1 MCRAA
6 VVAILAAAFASQQ
19 QSARADDKTAF
30 FEAKIRPV
38 LVEQCYSCHSTTAK
52 KRGGLL
58 LDTKDGLHKGGDS
71 GAALKS
77 GSPNDSL
84 LVKAI
89 RYGDPDLKMPP
100 KGKLP
105 ASVIADFERWI
116 ADGAIDPRDAKET
129 KTAGID
135 FDKARHFWSFEKPTM
150 PKVPD
155 VKNAAWT
162 KTPIDRFILAKLE
175 AEGLVPAELAEPRT
189 LIRRLTFDLTGLPPT
204 PEEIDAFVADKSPDA
219 YAKLVDRLLAS
230 PHYGERWGRYWLDV
244 ARYAEDQAHTF
255 GVKPNTQAFRYRDW
269 VIDAFNN
276 DMPYDRFVKLQIAA
290 DVVDMPDEERLK
302 QLPALGFF
310 GLGAQY
316 YKNTDAAKAA
326 ADELD
331 DRIDTLSRA
340 FLGLTVSCARC
351 HDHKFDPIPQQDYY
365 SLAGIFSSSKLADVL
380 LAPKDVVARYQEG
393 QNKLKKIDDGT
404 KTFLKVERTAFAER
418 SVSETA
424 KYMVAAWKTQSAKI
438 SVKEAAKHDKLSVEG
453 IDRWVKFM
461 QKPPKGA
468 AFDSC
473 RTMIVQPASAGEAA
487 VEAKAKEFESKV
499 QAALEARAAKKLSK
513 DQDELL
519 TGFFGEKGPF
529 TVTDND
535 IKKLLPADKK
545 TKLDEFTKES
555 DAVKKAYPM
564 TSPPAAHGLAEATPA
579 DMKVFLR
586 GNPAKLG
593 DVAPRRFLHV
603 LAAGADPK
611 PFTHGSGRL
620 DLAEAVANADN
631 PLTARVLVNRI
642 WQRHFGRGIVGT
654 ASNFGQLGER
664 PTHPELL
671 DYLATRFVEQGWSIK
686 ALHREILMSAV
697 YRASSA
703 PIASNLA
710 KDADNRWLWK
720 HGRSR
725 LDIEA
730 WRDSML
736 AVSGQLDDKMGGPT
750 FNLGDAS
757 NKRRTVYAKISR
769 HDLNATLRMFDFPDA
784 NITSEKRTET
794 TVPQQQL
801 FVLNSPFVVES
812 AKALAARVQKDA
824 KADPE
829 RVARLFALAVGRP
842 ATTEESAVA
851 LDFLKGT
858 DPAADQAAVKLSRWE
873 RLSQAVLAGNEFM
886 YVD

>member
-6 VVAILAAAFASQQ
+6 VVALLASAFASTG
-19 QSARADDKTAF
+19 RADDKTAF

-38 LVEQCYSCHSTTAK
+38 LVENCYSCHSAAK

-58 LDTKDGLHKGGDS
+58 LDSKEGLHKGGDS
-71 GAALKS
+71 GAALKA
-77 GSPNDSL
+77 GAPNDSL
-84 LVKAI
+84 LIKAI
-89 RYGDPDLKMPP
+89 RYGDPDVKMPP

-105 ASVIADFERWI
+105 ATVIADFERWI
-116 ADGAIDPRDAKET
+116 AEGAVDPRDAKET

-135 FDKARHFWSFEKPTM
+135 FDKARHFWSFEKPTT

-155 VKNAAWT
+155 VKNAGWS

-175 AEGLVPAELAEPRT
+175 AEGLQPAEMAEPRT
-189 LIRRLTFDLTGLPPT
+189 LIRRLSFDLTGLPPT

-255 GVKPNTQAFRYRDW
+255 GVKPNTSAFRYRDW

-276 DMPYDRFVKLQIAA
+276 DMPYDRFVKMQIAA
-290 DVVDMPDEERLK
+290 DVIDMPDEERLK

-380 LAPKDVVARYQEG
+380 LAPKNVVAKYQEG
-393 QNKLKKIDDGT
+393 QTKLKKIDDDM
-404 KTFLKVERTAFAER
+404 KAFLKVERVAAAER
-418 SVSETA
+418 YVQDTA
-424 KYMVAAWKTQSAKI
+424 RYLFAAWKTQTGKSSREVAKADHLETEMI
-438 SVKEAAKHDKLSVEG
+438 ERCVRFL
-453 IDRWVKFM
+453 

-468 AFDSC
+468 VFDGC
-473 RTMIVQPASAGEAA
+473 RKMLGANASAGAATIEATAKDIQSA
-487 VEAKAKEFESKV
+487 VVAAMEAKA
-499 QAALEARAAKKLSK
+499 AKKINK
-513 DQDELL
+513 TQEELL
-519 TGFFGEKGPF
+519 TGFFGDKGPF
-529 TVTDND
+529 VVTDND
-535 IKKLLPADKK
+535 IKKLLPDDKK
-545 TKLDEFTKES
+545 VKLAEFTKET

-564 TSPPAAHGLAEATPA
+564 ASPPAAHGLAEGTPA

-703 PIASNLA
+703 PIAANLA
-710 KDADNRWLWK
+710 KDADNRWLWR

-750 FNLGDAS
+750 FNLGEAS
-757 NKRRTVYAKISR
+757 AKRRTVYAKISR

-801 FVLNSPFVVES
+801 FVLNSTFVVES

-824 KADPE
+824 KAEPE

>member
-1 MCRAA
+1 PN
-6 VVAILAAAFASQQ
+6 
-19 QSARADDKTAF
+19 AD
-30 FEAKIRPV
+30 
-38 LVEQCYSCHSTTAK
+38 
-52 KRGGLL
+52 
-58 LDTKDGLHKGGDS
+58 
-71 GAALKS
+71 
-77 GSPNDSL
+77 
-84 LVKAI
+84 
-89 RYGDPDLKMPP
+89 
-100 KGKLP
+100 
-105 ASVIADFERWI
+105 
-116 ADGAIDPRDAKET
+116 
-129 KTAGID
+129 
-135 FDKARHFWSFEKPTM
+135 
-150 PKVPD
+150 
-155 VKNAAWT
+155 
-162 KTPIDRFILAKLE
+162 
-175 AEGLVPAELAEPRT
+175 
-189 LIRRLTFDLTGLPPT
+189 
-204 PEEIDAFVADKSPDA
+204 
-219 YAKLVDRLLAS
+219 AKLVDRLLSS

-255 GVKPNTQAFRYRDW
+255 AVKPNTQAFRYRDW
-269 VIDAFNN
+269 VIGAFNE
-276 DMPYDRFVKLQIAA
+276 DMPYDRFVKMQIAA
-290 DVVDMPDEERLK
+290 DVMNMSDEERLK
-302 QLPALGFF
+302 NLPALGFF

-331 DRIDTLSRA
+331 DRVDTLSRA

-365 SLAGIFSSSKLADVL
+365 SLAGIFSSCRLADVP
-380 LAPKDVVARYQEG
+380 LAPKEVVAKYQEG
-393 QNKLKKIDDGT
+393 QNKLKKIDDGQ
-404 KTFLKVERTAFAER
+404 KAFLKSEKTALAER
-418 SVSETA
+418 SVVDTA

-438 SVKEAAKHDKLSVEG
+438 SAREAARHDKLSVAAV
-453 IDRWVKFM
+453 DRWVKFL
-461 QKPPKGA
+461 QKPPRGV

-473 RTMIVQPASAGEAA
+473 RAMFVQPASAGEAA
-487 VEAKAKEFESKV
+487 VEAKAKEFESQLK
-499 QAALEARAAKKLSK
+499 AALEARAAKKMARG
-513 DQDELL
+513 QNELL

-529 TVTDND
+529 IPSDDEV
-535 IKKLLPADKK
+535 KRQLPAEGKA
-545 TKLDEFTKES
+545 KLAEFSKET

-564 TSPPAAHGLAEATPA
+564 TAPPAAHGLAEGTPA

-603 LAAGADPK
+603 LSAGADPK

-620 DLAEAVANADN
+620 DLAEAVANPDN
-631 PLTARVLVNRI
+631 PLTARVFVNRI

-654 ASNFGQLGER
+654 SSNFGKLGDR

-671 DYLATRFVEQGWSIK
+671 DYLACRLVEQGWSVK
-686 ALHREILMSAV
+686 AIHREILMSAV

-710 KDADNRWLWK
+710 KDADNVWLWK

-736 AVSGQLDDKMGGPT
+736 AVSGQLDAKMGGPT
-750 FNLGDAS
+750 FNLGDT
-757 NKRRTVYAKISR
+757 NIKRRTVYAKISR

-784 NITSEKRTET
+784 NITSAKRTET

-801 FVLNSPFVVES
+801 FVLNSAFVVES

-842 ATTEESAVA
+842 ATSEESAVA
-851 LDFLKGT
+851 LDYLKET
-858 DPAADQAAVKLSRWE
+858 DPAADRPKVKLTRWE

>member
-6 VVAILAAAFASQQ
+6 VATLLAFAFASP
-19 QSARADDKTAF
+19 ARADDKTAF

-38 LVEQCYSCHSTTAK
+38 LVESCYSCHSSTAK

-58 LDTKDGLHKGGDS
+58 LDSKDGLHKGGDS
-71 GAALKS
+71 GAAIKP

-84 LVKAI
+84 LVKAL

-105 ASVIADFERWI
+105 ANVIADFERWI
-116 ADGAIDPRDAKET
+116 ADGAVDPRDAKET

-150 PKVPD
+150 PKAPD

-162 KTPIDRFILAKLE
+162 KTPIDRFILAKIE
-175 AEGLVPAELAEPRT
+175 AEGLQPAEMAEPRT

-204 PEEIDAFVADKSPDA
+204 PEEVDAFLADKSPDA

-255 GVKPNTQAFRYRDW
+255 AVKPNTQAFLYRDW
-269 VIDAFNN
+269 VIAAFNE
-276 DMPYDRFVKLQIAA
+276 DMPYDRFVKMQIAA
-290 DVVDMPDEERLK
+290 DVIDMPEAERIK

-331 DRIDTLSRA
+331 DRVDTLSRA

-351 HDHKFDPIPQQDYY
+351 HDHKFDPIPQMDYY
-365 SLAGIFSSSKLADVL
+365 SLAGIFSSSKLADVQ
-380 LAPKDVVARYQEG
+380 LAPKDVVAKYQEG
-393 QNKLKKIDDGT
+393 QSKLKKIDDGQ
-404 KTFLKVERTAFAER
+404 KAFLKAEKTAFAER
-418 SVSETA
+418 SVGDTA

-438 SVKEAAKHDKLSVEG
+438 SAKEAAKRDKLSVEG
-453 IDRWVKFM
+453 VDRWVKFL
-461 QKPPKGA
+461 QKTPKGA
-468 AFDSC
+468 VFDSC
-473 RTMIVQPASAGEAA
+473 RAMFVQPASAGEAA
-487 VEAKAKEFESKV
+487 VEAKAKEFESQVK
-499 QAALEARAAKKLSK
+499 AALEARAAKKMAK
-513 DQDELL
+513 GQDELL
-519 TGFFGEKGPF
+519 NGFFGEKGPF
-529 TVTDND
+529 LPSDDEVKRHLPDAG
-535 IKKLLPADKK
+535 KAKL
-545 TKLDEFTKES
+545 TEFAKET

-564 TSPPAAHGLAEATPA
+564 SAPPAAHGLAEATPA

-603 LAAGADPK
+603 LAGDSPK

-620 DLAEAVANADN
+620 DLADAVASADN
-631 PLTARVLVNRI
+631 PLTARVFVNRI
-642 WQRHFGRGIVGT
+642 WQRHFGRGLVGT

-671 DYLATRFVEQGWSIK
+671 DYLASRFVEQKWSVK
-686 ALHREILMSAV
+686 AIHREILMSAV

-703 PIASNLA
+703 PIPANMA

-736 AVSGQLDDKMGGPT
+736 AVSGQLDPKMGGPT
-750 FNLGDAS
+750 FNLGDT
-757 NKRRTVYAKISR
+757 NVKRRTVYAKISR

-851 LDFLKGT
+851 LDFLKET
-858 DPAADQAAVKLSRWE
+858 DPAADQANVKLTRWE